1 MFGMGMSE
9 MLIILVVALLVVGP
23 DKLPN
28 AARAIGKGIRDLRR
42 HTLDLQDTI
51 EADENIGGAVRE
63 LKSALHGDPRA
74 KMASALGLN
83 SPPLKP
89 APASPKAV
97 VGPGDPV
104 APVGH
109 DTPTAPYPGA
119 PTVTVSDPPPD
130 DGGAHAE
137 ERPAAAAPTADPRVT
152 GAPRVVPAEGA
163 IAKGDASSA
172 QGAVTPT
179 LAPAESDPRHG

>member
-23 DKLPN
+23 DKLPT

-63 LKSALHGDPRA
+63 LRSALHGDPRS

-83 SPPLKP
+83 TLNNPT
-89 APASPKAV
+89 KA
-97 VGPGDPV
+97 
-104 APVGH
+104 
-109 DTPTAPYPGA
+109 TL
-119 PTVTVSDPPPD
+119 
-130 DGGAHAE
+130 
-137 ERPAAAAPTADPRVT
+137 PAAR
-152 GAPRVVPAEGA
+152 E
-163 IAKGDASSA
+163 K
-172 QGAVTPT
+172 T
-179 LAPAESDPRHG
+179 L